1 MPSLRGP
8 MSSLR
13 GPVSSANAA
22 ATVRELQQQVHRM
35 QGTSVS
41 QPLPTLPALRSLV
54 QLRTGAS
61 YAVDSPLLAM
71 ALMAGPSSAGSWCGV
86 VGVPDFG
93 IEAAAALGVDPDRT
107 ILVPEPGDEWLNV
120 AAAMIDVLTVVVVQ
134 PPGAD
139 VPGRRAG
146 GSAGGSAGGGAGGG
160 AGVVGPHQAARLGS
174 RLRQREAALI
184 ALGDWPRCDARLRI
198 RQTRWSGIG
207 QGHGHLSGR
216 RVRVTSGRVG
226 SPTAEAEL
234 WLPDAE
240 ARVRIV
246 DPDGPNEAP
255 VDGFESRPRLR
266 AVEAS

>member
-1 MPSLRGP
+1 
-8 MSSLR
+8 
-13 GPVSSANAA
+13 
-22 ATVRELQQQVHRM
+22 M

-61 YAVDSPLLAM
+61 YAVDSPVLAM

-93 IEAAAALGVDPDRT
+93 VEAAAALGVDPDRT
-107 ILVPEPGDEWLNV
+107 VLVPEPGEDWLNV

-134 PPGAD
+134 PPLGPD
-139 VPGRRAG
+139 GRFG
-146 GSAGGSAGGGAGGG
+146 
-160 AGVVGPHQAARLGS
+160 VGPHQAARLGS

-226 SPTAEAEL
+226 SPPAEAEL

-240 ARVRIV
+240 ARVRVV
-246 DPDGPNEAP
+246 DPEGLDRETSGGGGFGP
-255 VDGFESRPRLR
+255 RPRLR